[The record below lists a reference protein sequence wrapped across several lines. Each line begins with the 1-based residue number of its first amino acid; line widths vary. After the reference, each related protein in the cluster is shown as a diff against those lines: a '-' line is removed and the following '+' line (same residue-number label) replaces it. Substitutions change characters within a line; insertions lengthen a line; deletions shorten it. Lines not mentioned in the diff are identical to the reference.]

1 MIRTARIVQLSV
13 VCKRLVGDGVLSN
26 ECSKR
31 FCIQDEE
38 NGSKDRAYH
47 SRSVTASLPQPSY
60 ETNGPTLCC
69 CADQRSNS
77 LLLCRPT
84 VQLFV
89 AVQTNGPTLCCCADQ
104 RSNSLLL
111 CRSTVQPVPAGLTQ
125 PACPSQSVTGSLPQ
139 PAYHSQSVTA
149 SVSRAAYIS
158 QPTTASLSQPAYD
171 GLSVTVSLS
180 QLTYHT
186 QPSKAMDG
194 WFKAC

>member
-60 ETNGPTLCC
+60 ETNGPALCC

-77 LLLCRPT
+77 LLMCRPT

-89 AVQTNGPTLCCCADQ
+89 AVQINGPTLCCCADQ
-104 RSNSLLL
+104 RYNSLLL
-111 CRSTVQPVPAGLTQ
+111 CRQMVQLFVAVQINGPTCPSRSVTASMSQPVCHGQ
-125 PACPSQSVTGSLPQ
+125 PTSASLPQ
-139 PAYHSQSVTA
+139 PVCHSQPMTACLSPSVCH
-149 SVSRAAYIS
+149 S
-158 QPTTASLSQPAYD
+158 
-171 GLSVTVSLS
+171 
-180 QLTYHT
+180 
-186 QPSKAMDG
+186 
-194 WFKAC
+194 